1 MGVNRR
7 RRFVRFVRFF
17 LMNKSY
23 TFCALAVIIRYNNH
37 TPTPPKASRAEGLV
51 TSVSGFYDFF
61 WIFLFFRKSALF
73 LDLFSNILV
82 VFDFLTF

>member
-61 WIFLFFRKSALF
+61 LGFFIFPKVCT
-73 LDLFSNILV
+73 ILG
-82 VFDFLTF
+82 FI